1 MKKLYT
7 NSNSLYTNYGS
18 CTSYVDDLNVDP
30 DNLLDSDSK
39 NLFQGVLLANQFF
52 QTSSNTRDVMIWLNQ
67 ANGEDRQYVALNNW
81 NNSAASSF
89 DDSGIMPT

>member
-1 MKKLYT
+1 
-7 NSNSLYTNYGS
+7 
-18 CTSYVDDLNVDP
+18 VDP

-67 ANGEDRQYVALNNW
+67 ANGEDRQYVLNNW

-89 DDSGIMPT
+89 DDSWNNAYVNTITQAQITTAKALAEGSPRLAAAK

>member
-1 MKKLYT
+1 
-7 NSNSLYTNYGS
+7 
-18 CTSYVDDLNVDP
+18 VDP

-39 NLFQGVLLANQFF
+39 NLFQGVLLQPVF
-52 QTSSNTRDVMIWLNQ
+52 SKLNTRDVMIWLNQ

-89 DDSGIMPT
+89 DDSWNNAYVNTITKLKSLLQRHLLRAVQ